1 MKHHYHFFCFV
12 LLLLATQQASAQLT
26 KVYGTISDK
35 QSKEPIPFVNLIF
48 KGSRTGTSSNE
59 YGTYV
64 LQSTA
69 PADSIVISTMGY
81 KKQTLFIQRNTTQR
95 LNITLERSNHN
106 LKEVVVK
113 KGKPQILKIMDSVI
127 AHKDQNNNGL
137 FKKYEWE
144 RYDKFQIYFGKY
156 SDKIKTLKPF
166 KEYDYVFKYTD
177 TLNGQAL
184 LPVYMSESLSKR
196 FVNDSLSLD
205 EELLIARKSTG
216 ENYENLTTVT
226 DKLLENV
233 NIYDDYFQL
242 LDKSFVSPFIDNNQL
257 FYEYQLE
264 GKVTVDK
271 KTYYKIRF
279 APKWKEDFA
288 FSGAALVDPN
298 TWAIKKIN
306 MRVAN
311 DINLN
316 YVKNLNI
323 NQEYEYIHKRWIV
336 QKLETWV
343 TLSALKWQKGEDI
356 TVHRYTSFKDI
367 IVDNTATIKKDME
380 DVRANKANGQ
390 EIKSEEFWIR
400 SRHKQ
405 LGKKEKYNYAI
416 ADTIN
421 EVPFIQKAK
430 RVGTIIISGYMELG
444 PVSLNQLNTFY
455 SINPIEGHR
464 LKFGL
469 ITNKYFSKKLQLQG
483 YVAYGTCDKEMK
495 YKGGVLYVLNK
506 SEARLL
512 MGATYAYDLESMGT
526 SPSHLAFDNVITSF
540 SQINKKV
547 KLTFARNARIY
558 LEKEWTKGVVSKITF
573 INKEVRPLGAVR
585 FEKLIDESTNTIEL
599 VHDVTSSEI
608 ELNSRFSYKENFY
621 INEFKRISLGSR
633 YPVFSVDLIFGAKHI
648 LGSGYTYQKVKTNL
662 EGKFHINPVG
672 YIFYNLEAGRIFG
685 TVPFPLTVLHPAN
698 QTLAYDIE
706 GFNVMNYFEFASD
719 RYLSLYLDHHFDGF
733 FLNKIPFVQKAK
745 LREVISARGVV
756 GDLSTRN
763 KQEMILPEG
772 MSDVRKPY
780 VEYSVGIENIFKI
793 LRIDYIWRGTHFSPT
808 SKADNWGIKAR
819 FFLTF

>member
-1 MKHHYHFFCFV
+1 MKRNYYFLF
-12 LLLLATQQASAQLT
+12 LLLFLFATQQASAQLT
-26 KVYGTISDK
+26 KVYGTITDK
-35 QSKEPIPFVNLIF
+35 QSKTPIAFVNIVF
-48 KGSRTGTSSNE
+48 KGTHTGTSSNE
-59 YGTYV
+59 SGTYV
-64 LQSTA
+64 LQSDKSY
-69 PADSIVISTMGY
+69 DSIIVSTMGY
-81 KKQTLFIQRNTTQR
+81 KKQTLFIQRNKTQR
-95 LNITLERSNHN
+95 LNITLERSHHQ
-106 LKEVVVK
+106 LKEIIVK
-113 KGKPQILKIMDSVI
+113 KGKRPILKIMDSII

-137 FKKYEWE
+137 LKTYAWE

-156 SDKIKTLKPF
+156 SGKIKTLKPF
-166 KEYDYVFKYTD
+166 KDYDYVFKYTD

-184 LPVYMSESLSKR
+184 LPVYMSESISKK
-196 FVNDSLSLD
+196 FVADSLSIN
-205 EELLIARKSTG
+205 EELLVARKSTG

-257 FYEYQLE
+257 FYEYRLE
-264 GKVTVDK
+264 GKVTFEK
-271 KTYYKIRF
+271 RTYYKIRF
-279 APKWKEDFA
+279 EPKWKEDLTFTG
-288 FSGAALVDPN
+288 SALIDPK

-306 MRVAN
+306 MNVGT

-316 YVKNLNI
+316 YVKQLNI
-323 NQEYEYIHKRWIV
+323 NQEYQYISKKWIICK
-336 QKLETWV
+336 QETWV

-367 IVDNTATIKKDME
+367 IADNTTTVKKE
-380 DVRANKANGQ
+380 LEAARNNKAYGQ
-390 EIKSEEFWIR
+390 EIKSETFWKLF
-400 SRHKQ
+400 RHKP
-405 LGKKEKYNYAI
+405 LDKKEKYNYAI

-455 SINPIEGHR
+455 SINPIEDHR
-464 LKFGL
+464 FKFGL
-469 ITNKYFSKKLQLQG
+469 ISNKYFSKKIQLQG
-483 YVAYGTCDKEMK
+483 YVAYGIRDKEIK
-495 YKGGVLYVLNK
+495 YKGGILYVLNK

-512 MGATYAYDLESMGT
+512 MGATYKYDLEQLGT
-526 SPSHLAFDNVITSF
+526 SPGHIAFDNFVTTF

-547 KLTFARNARIY
+547 KLTFARDARVY

-573 INKEVRPLGAVR
+573 VNKEIRPLGSIR
-585 FEKLIDESTNTIEL
+585 FEKQNGENTEQ
-599 VHDVTSSEI
+599 VHDITSSEI
-608 ELNSRFSYKENFY
+608 QLNSRFAFKENFY

-633 YPVFSVDLIFGAKHI
+633 YPVFSVDLIFGGKNI
-648 LGSGYTYQKVKTNL
+648 IGSDYTYQKLKTNL
-662 EGKFHINPVG
+662 QGKFHINPVG
-672 YIFYNLEAGRIFG
+672 YIFYNLEAGKLFG
-685 TVPFPLTVLHPAN
+685 TLPFPLTTLHPAN
-698 QTLAYDIE
+698 QTLAYDVE

-719 RYLSLYLDHHFDGF
+719 RYISLFLDHHFDGF
-733 FLNKIPFVQKAK
+733 FFNKIPFIQKAK
-745 LREVISARGVV
+745 LREVISARGVI

-763 KQEMILPEG
+763 KQEMLLPDG

-793 LRIDYIWRGTHFSPT
+793 LRVDYCWRGSHFSTT
-808 SKADNWGIKAR
+808 SKADNWSLKAR

>member
-1 MKHHYHFFCFV
+1 MKRYHYFLYFV
-12 LLLLATQQASAQLT
+12 LLLLATQPAYAQLT
-26 KVYGTISDK
+26 NVYGTITDK

-48 KGSRTGTSSNE
+48 KGSHTGTSSNE
-59 YGTYV
+59 FGAYV
-64 LQSTA
+64 LQSAA
-69 PADSIVISTMGY
+69 PVDSIVISTMGY
-81 KKQTLFIQRNTTQR
+81 KKQTLFIQRNTAQR
-95 LNITLERSNHN
+95 LNIKLERSNYN

-113 KGKPQILKIMDSVI
+113 KGKSQILKIMDSVI
-127 AHKDQNNNGL
+127 AHKDQNDNGL

-156 SDKIKTLKPF
+156 SAQIKTLKPF
-166 KEYDYVFKYTD
+166 KKYDYVFKYTD

-184 LPVYMSESLSKR
+184 LPVYMSESLSKK
-196 FVNDSLSLD
+196 FVNDSLSLN
-205 EELLIARKSTG
+205 EEVLIARKSTG

-226 DKLLENV
+226 DKLLENI

-242 LDKSFVSPFIDNNQL
+242 LDKSFVSPFIDNNHL

-264 GKVTVDK
+264 GKVTLDK

-279 APKWKEDFA
+279 TPKWQEDFA
-288 FSGAALVDPN
+288 FSGAALIDPS

-306 MRVAN
+306 MHVAN
-311 DINLN
+311 NINLN
-316 YVKNLNI
+316 YVKDLNI
-323 NQEYEYIHKRWIV
+323 NQEYQYIHKKWIV
-336 QKLETWV
+336 QKQETWV

-367 IVDNTATIKKDME
+367 SVDNTATVKKDM
-380 DVRANKANGQ
+380 DDARANNAYGQ
-390 EIKSEEFWIR
+390 EIKSEDFWKR
-400 SRHKQ
+400 SRHQ
-405 LGKKEKYNYAI
+405 PLGKKEKYNYVI

-455 SINPIEGHR
+455 SINPIEDHR

-469 ITNKYFSKKLQLQG
+469 ITNKYFSKKIQLQG
-483 YVAYGTCDKEMK
+483 YVAYGTRDKEIK
-495 YKGGVLYVLNK
+495 YKGGILYVLNK

-512 MGATYAYDLESMGT
+512 MGTTYTYDLEQMGI
-526 SPSHLAFDNVITSF
+526 SPSHIAFDNVITSF
-540 SQINKKV
+540 SKINKKV
-547 KLTFARNARIY
+547 KLTFTRDARIY

-573 INKEVRPLGAVR
+573 LNKEVRPLGTVR
-585 FEKLIDESTNTIEL
+585 FEKLVDENTNTIEQ
-599 VHDVTSSEI
+599 VHDITSSEI
-608 ELNSRFSYKENFY
+608 QLNSRFSYKENFY

-633 YPVFSVDLIFGAKHI
+633 YPVFIVDLIFGAKHI
-648 LGSGYTYQKVKTNL
+648 LGSDYTYQKLKINL

-672 YIFYNLEAGRIFG
+672 YIFYNLEAGNIFG

-706 GFNVMNYFEFASD
+706 GFNVMKYFEFASD
-719 RYLSLYLDHHFDGF
+719 RYISLYFDHHFDGF
-733 FLNKIPFVQKAK
+733 FLNKIPFLQKAK
-745 LREVISARGVV
+745 LREVVSVRGVM
-756 GDLSTRN
+756 GDLRTRN

-780 VEYSVGIENIFKI
+780 VEYSAGIENIFKV
-793 LRIDYIWRGTHFSPT
+793 LRVDYIWRGTHFSPT
-808 SKADNWGIKAR
+808 SKTDNWGIKAR
-819 FFLTF
+819 FILTF